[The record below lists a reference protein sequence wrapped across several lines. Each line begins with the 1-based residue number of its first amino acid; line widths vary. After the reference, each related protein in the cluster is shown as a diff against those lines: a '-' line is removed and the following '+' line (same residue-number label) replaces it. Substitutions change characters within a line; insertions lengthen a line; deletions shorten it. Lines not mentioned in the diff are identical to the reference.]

1 MRFCLHELGL
11 IERAAALP
19 GYQETGA
26 DLVDAILEESGK
38 FAAEILAPINHTG
51 DSEGSVLE
59 NGKVRT
65 PTGFAEAYKGFVESG
80 WASLPFNPDHGGQG
94 LPWVVAAATQEM
106 WLSAN
111 TAWSLCQV
119 LTTGAVEL
127 LEEHGT
133 EEQKAIYLEKLISG
147 QWPGTMN
154 LTEPQAGSDLGAL
167 RCKAEPSGDHFK
179 ISGQK
184 IFITYGDHDMAE
196 NIVHFVLARTPNA
209 PEGPKG
215 ISLFIVPKIL
225 VNADGDLGTRNDL
238 RCLSLEEKLGIHGS
252 PTCVMSYG
260 DNGGD
265 SNSNDGGATA
275 YLVGEENQGLAT
287 MFTMMNCARLN
298 IGISGLAIAERA
310 YQQARDY
317 AKERVQFGPIIQ
329 HPDIRRML
337 MLMKSQ
343 IEAMRAVTYDAA
355 LALDSA
361 KHHSDAEERAK
372 AQARVD
378 LLIPMVKA
386 WCTDLG
392 VEVSSLALQVHGG
405 AGFIEDTGIAQH
417 YRDARI
423 APIYEGTNGIQ
434 ALDLMRRKILRDNG
448 QSMAAFIT
456 EAIANLEP
464 IEKNGPEAARP
475 IAGAAREALG
485 ALSVTTEWVLKNASS
500 DLTPAL
506 AGASAYLRLFGTV
519 AGSFM
524 HARAAAIAADHKSQG
539 ESEFY
544 AAKLA
549 SAQFY
554 IEHILPQTAALAH
567 SIQNGHQSVMA
578 LTDDQF

>member
-1 MRFCLHELGL
+1 
-11 IERAAALP
+11 
-19 GYQETGA
+19 
-26 DLVDAILEESGK
+26 
-38 FAAEILAPINHTG
+38 
-51 DSEGSVLE
+51 
-59 NGKVRT
+59 
-65 PTGFAEAYKGFVESG
+65 FVEGG

-111 TAWSLCQV
+111 TAWTLCQV

-133 EEQKAIYLEKLISG
+133 DEQKAVYLEKLISG

-225 VNADGDLGTRNDL
+225 VNADGGLGARNDL

-265 SNSNDGGATA
+265 NGGDDGGATA
-275 YLVGEENQGLAT
+275 YLVGEENKGLAA

-317 AKERVQFGPIIQ
+317 AKERDQFGPIIQ

-361 KHHSDAEERAK
+361 KHLADAEARAE

-405 AGFIEDTGIAQH
+405 AGFIEETGIAQH
-417 YRDARI
+417 FRDARI
-423 APIYEGTNGIQ
+423 GPIYEGTNGIQ
-434 ALDLMRRKILRDNG
+434 ALDLMRRKILRDKG
-448 QSMAAFIT
+448 QSMAAFIS
-456 EAIANLEP
+456 EATAILEP

-475 IAGAAREALG
+475 IAGAAREALD
-485 ALSVTTEWVLKNASS
+485 ALATTTEWVLENASS
-500 DLTPAL
+500 DQTPAL

-519 AGSFM
+519 AGGFM
-524 HARAAAIAADHKSQG
+524 HARAAAIAAGQISQG
-539 ESEFY
+539 EGVFY

-554 IEHILPQTAALAH
+554 FAHILPQTAALTH
-567 SIQNGHQSVMA
+567 SILHGHQSVMA
-578 LTDDQF
+578 LTDDQL